1 MSYNRLPVVGH
12 VKNIKNKNLHLFTIF
27 DIQEL
32 LSILLKIFWKI
43 QFYLCKHQQVSALTI
58 LKQSSTLEG
67 LYCLIIEPWIKEDGN
82 GDFDVILRSHDRAE
96 VYELVWFLMLNEL
109 PKRLDK
115 ENIGL
120 CRW

>member
-1 MSYNRLPVVGH
+1 MQTSTGISSND
-12 VKNIKNKNLHLFTIF
+12 IETIF
-27 DIQEL
+27 H
-32 LSILLKIFWKI
+32 SRRFILFNDN
-43 QFYLCKHQQVSALTI
+43 
-58 LKQSSTLEG
+58 
-67 LYCLIIEPWIKEDGN
+67 EPWIKKDGN

-120 CRW
+120 CR

>member
-1 MSYNRLPVVGH
+1 MKDS
-12 VKNIKNKNLHLFTIF
+12 ILFVQTSTGISSSDIETIF
-27 DIQEL
+27 H
-32 LSILLKIFWKI
+32 SRRFILFNDN
-43 QFYLCKHQQVSALTI
+43 
-58 LKQSSTLEG
+58 
-67 LYCLIIEPWIKEDGN
+67 EPWIKEDGN

-120 CRW
+120 CR

>member
-1 MSYNRLPVVGH
+1 MQTSTGISSND
-12 VKNIKNKNLHLFTIF
+12 IETIF
-27 DIQEL
+27 H
-32 LSILLKIFWKI
+32 SRRFILFNDN
-43 QFYLCKHQQVSALTI
+43 
-58 LKQSSTLEG
+58 
-67 LYCLIIEPWIKEDGN
+67 EPWTKEDGN

-120 CRW
+120 CR